1 MGLWDDR
8 NRVHCA
14 FFVCLLFVFHDR
26 TRVYRGCVS
35 HAWACGTTAIV
46 CIVRFLSVYFGFSRP
61 HACVSWVC
69 FTRMGLWDDRTRV
82 HCAFFVCLLWFC
94 TTALV
99 CIVRFLSVYFGSS
112 RPHASVSW
120 VCSTRMGLW
129 EYRNRV
135 HCAFFVC
142 LLWFFTTARVC
153 IVGVFRRFSGRESH
167 HTNAHCALPF
177 FNCRSACSSPI
188 IFVTRA
194 PICHSYNNNKK
205 KCPHAG
211 DAALDYCCESGR
223 LEGGALHS
231 STAGA
236 PTLKR
241 SQA

>member
-1 MGLWDDR
+1 M
-8 NRVHCA
+8 
-14 FFVCLLFVFHDR
+14 
-26 TRVYRGCVS
+26 
-35 HAWACGTTAIV
+35 